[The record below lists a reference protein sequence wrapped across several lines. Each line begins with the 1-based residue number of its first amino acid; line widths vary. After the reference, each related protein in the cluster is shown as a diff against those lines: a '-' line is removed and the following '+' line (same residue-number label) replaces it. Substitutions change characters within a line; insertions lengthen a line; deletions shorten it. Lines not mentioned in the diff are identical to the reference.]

1 MGTPKRLEPGTA
13 VKYPCQQV
21 GKMLPGRVLAHGDD
35 GYVLIE
41 CSLSKADRGAK
52 KVGDRAHLPF
62 DDIEVVIG
70 AKKKKRKAPK
80 AEAGIPDTESPH
92 ATPIDGILRLHKK
105 TLENLKAAGFDT
117 IERLKTAT
125 QEDLVKISGIGIGS
139 DTAAKIRTTAN
150 RF

>member
-1 MGTPKRLEPGTA
+1 MGTSKRLEPGTA

-21 GKMLPGRVLAHGDD
+21 GKMVPGRVLAHTDD

-41 CSLSKADRGAK
+41 CSWSAADRRDK
-52 KVGDRAHLPF
+52 SVGDKAHLPF

-70 AKKKKRKAPK
+70 AKKKKRKAPTP
-80 AEAGIPDTESPH
+80 EAGIPDTESPH
-92 ATPIDGILRLHKK
+92 ATPIDGILRLPKK
-105 TLENLKAAGFDT
+105 TLKNLKAAGYDT

-125 QEDLVKISGIGIGS
+125 TEDLVKISGIGE